1 MIHAMIHVAGHYA
14 YEDFSLSMDFE
25 IQRAEL
31 VAVIGP
37 SGAGKSTLLAILAG
51 FEKLSQGSVRIDGED
66 VSAKPSAQRPLS
78 MVFQDHNV
86 FAHLSAFDNVAL
98 GLSPSLSLNA
108 QQTQAVQT
116 SLERVGIGPLAQRL
130 PGDMS
135 GGERQRIALA
145 RVLVRDRPILLLD
158 EPFAALGPALR
169 RDMLKLVRELQKER
183 NLTVLMV
190 THDPDDAMRIADRVM
205 FVGDHLAR
213 PPIETAHF
221 FATQDAAVRAYLG

>member
-1 MIHAMIHVAGHYA
+1 MIDVAGQYA
-14 YEDFSLSMDFE
+14 YEDFSLAMNFE
-25 IQRAEL
+25 IQRGDL

-51 FEKLSQGSVRIDGED
+51 FEKLTQGSVHIDSKD
-66 VSAKPSAQRPLS
+66 VSATPPAQRPLS

-86 FAHLSAFDNVAL
+86 FAHLTAFDNVAL

-108 QQTQAVQT
+108 QQTDAVQI
-116 SLERVGIGPLAQRL
+116 SLERVGIGALAQRL

-169 RDMLKLVRELQKER
+169 RDMLKLVRELQRER

-190 THDPDDAMRIADRVM
+190 THDPEDAQRIADRVM
-205 FVGDHLAR
+205 FVGDHQAR
-213 PPIETAHF
+213 PPLETAQF
-221 FATQDAAVRAYLG
+221 FAIKDAAVRAYLG